1 MFFLRSSIAQDEKDA
16 IKRILLVNFNE
27 PIPQIAIQIAV
38 LIGRIA
44 RYDCPLEWVEL
55 VPTLVE
61 VVQSNDSLIQHR
73 ALLVLVYVVKT
84 LSSKRLH
91 RDRMLFED
99 LTSKLYDFVLNLWDG
114 FTQIFFKNIQDQ
126 VPLDVAATN
135 LEKAILSLRILKKLT
150 IFGFQKPHQSEKCM
164 MFINVVFQRLRTLL
178 ECRLQLKAMPNANL
192 LVESIEK
199 FILKHMK
206 FLNFFIEM
214 HRFSF
219 VDFVPMVFEFSF
231 HYVFHEGTNMI
242 FEENVITFPNFAI
255 QCLNLMKG
263 ILQTPM
269 GSDSEKEAPLI
280 AIKNNFFTAERL
292 TYIFDK
298 IIMHYFLLTRQDF
311 ELWDADPESF
321 VLDEGGDSWKYN
333 LRVS

>member
-1 MFFLRSSIAQDEKDA
+1 
-16 IKRILLVNFNE
+16 
-27 PIPQIAIQIAV
+27 
-38 LIGRIA
+38 
-44 RYDCPLEWVEL
+44 
-55 VPTLVE
+55 
-61 VVQSNDSLIQHR
+61 
-73 ALLVLVYVVKT
+73 
-84 LSSKRLH
+84 
-91 RDRMLFED
+91 
-99 LTSKLYDFVLNLWDG
+99 
-114 FTQIFFKNIQDQ
+114 
-126 VPLDVAATN
+126 
-135 LEKAILSLRILKKLT
+135 
-150 IFGFQKPHQSEKCM
+150 
-164 MFINVVFQRLRTLL
+164 
-178 ECRLQLKAMPNANL
+178 
-192 LVESIEK
+192 
-199 FILKHMK
+199 
-206 FLNFFIEM
+206 
-214 HRFSF
+214 
-219 VDFVPMVFEFSF
+219 
-231 HYVFHEGTNMI
+231 MI